1 MNLKEKVIFT
11 AVAILTFVWL
21 IYLAKAILTPF
32 IFSLA
37 VSYFLNP
44 VVNRFNEKNNMSR
57 LKATALI
64 LGLFFAIFIS
74 LSLILLPTIYTQL
87 VALIEILPSYFKI
100 FTTTFYPK
108 ISELINRAGFEME
121 TNFANL
127 AQQQGVAS
135 KVFNFSTD
143 VLNNAIS
150 STIVII
156 NVLALVFITPFLI
169 FYLLKDWDIMI
180 EKANSYLPRSSSSV
194 LRKIFKEIDGTLS
207 GYVRGQINVCLILG
221 TIYSVLLSCTDLN
234 FGFIIGFLT
243 GLLAFIPYVGMLI
256 GIITAIVVA
265 LFQWGFD
272 VYNICI
278 ISMIFFFGQVVE
290 SNFLT
295 PKLIGSK
302 IGIHPVWMIFGL
314 FFFGNLLG
322 FIGVLIAVPLTAVC
336 GVIIKQLALEYKKRF
351 AHAS

>member
-1 MNLKEKVIFT
+1 MKLKEKVVFTITTILIF
-11 AVAILTFVWL
+11 IWL

-37 VSYFLNP
+37 VAYFLNP
-44 VVNRFNEKNNMSR
+44 VVNRFNEKNKMSR
-57 LKATALI
+57 LKATVLI

-74 LSLILLPTIYTQL
+74 LSIILLPTIYNQL
-87 VALIEILPSYFKI
+87 VSLIEILPSYFKT

-108 ISELINRAGFEME
+108 ISELINKAGFKID
-121 TNFANL
+121 TDFANL

-143 VLNNAIS
+143 ILNNAIN
-150 STIVII
+150 STIVTI
-156 NVLALVFITPFLI
+156 NILSLIFITPFLI

-180 EKANSYLPRSSSSV
+180 DKINIYLPRSSNS
-194 LRKIFKEIDGTLS
+194 LLKKIFKEIDRTLS

-234 FGFIIGFLT
+234 FGFIVGFLT
-243 GLLAFIPYVGMLI
+243 GILAFIPYVGMLI
-256 GIITAIVVA
+256 GVTTAIVIA

-272 VYNICI
+272 VYH
-278 ISMIFFFGQVVE
+278 ISLISLIFLCGQVVE

-322 FIGVLIAVPLTAVC
+322 FIGVLIAVPLTAIC
-336 GVIIKQLALEYKKRF
+336 GTIIKQMSLEYKRRF
-351 AHAS
+351 YDAQ

>member
-1 MNLKEKVIFT
+1 MKLKEKLIFSVV
-11 AVAILTFVWL
+11 AVLIFIWL

-32 IFSLA
+32 VFSLT

-44 VVNRFNEKNNMSR
+44 VVDRFTKENRMSR
-57 LKATALI
+57 LKATTLI

-74 LSLILLPTIYTQL
+74 LSLILLPTIYAQL
-87 VALIEILPSYFKI
+87 TSLIETLPSYFKI
-100 FTTTFYPK
+100 FATNFYPK
-108 ISELINRAGFEME
+108 ISELINKAGFDIEA
-121 TNFANL
+121 NFSNL

-143 VLNNAIS
+143 ILNNAIS

-156 NVLALVFITPFLI
+156 NVLALLFVTPFLI

-180 EKANSYLPRSSSSV
+180 EKVNGYLPRQSSSL
-194 LRKIFKEIDGTLS
+194 LRKIFKEIDATLS

-221 TIYSVLLSCTDLN
+221 AIYSVLLSCTDLN

-243 GLLAFIPYVGMLI
+243 GLLVFIPYIGMLI
-256 GIITAIVVA
+256 GIITATVVG

-272 VYNICI
+272 IYQISI
-278 ISMIFFFGQVVE
+278 ISSIFLFGQVIE

-322 FIGVLIAVPLTAVC
+322 FIGVFIAVPLTAIC
-336 GVIIKQLALEYKKRF
+336 GVIIRQLALEYRRRF
-351 AHAS
+351 NNAS

>member
-11 AVAILTFVWL
+11 AIAILIFIWL
-21 IYLAKAILTPF
+21 VYLAKAILTPF

-44 VVNRFNEKNNMSR
+44 VVKRFNEKNNMSR
-57 LKATALI
+57 LKATTLI

-87 VALIEILPSYFKI
+87 IALIEILPNYFKT
-100 FTTTFYPK
+100 FTTSFYPK
-108 ISELINRAGFEME
+108 ISELINNAGFKLD
-121 TNFANL
+121 TNFEHL
-127 AQQQGVAS
+127 AQQEGVAS
-135 KVFNFSTD
+135 KVFSFSTD
-143 VLNNAIS
+143 VLNSAIS
-150 STIVII
+150 STIVVI
-156 NVLALVFITPFLI
+156 NVFALVFITPFLI

-180 EKANSYLPRSSSSV
+180 EKINSYLPRGSSSV
-194 LRKIFKEIDGTLS
+194 LKKIFKEIDETLS

-221 TIYSVLLSCTDLN
+221 TIYAVLLSCTGLN

-243 GLLAFIPYVGMLI
+243 GLLSFIPYVGMLI
-256 GIITAIVVA
+256 GVITAIIVT

-272 VYNICI
+272 IYQIAL
-278 ISMIFFFGQVVE
+278 ISLIFFFGQVVE

-295 PKLIGSK
+295 PRLIGSK
-302 IGIHPVWMIFGL
+302 VGIHPVWMIFGL

-336 GVIIKQLALEYKKRF
+336 GVIIKQLALEYKRRF
-351 AHAS
+351 DNAS